1 MYYIYKGIINLSND
15 ALKTVF
21 GIKTTYKFKDINYKL
36 KKQIAY
42 DYIEKLKK
50 SRFGD
55 ILQMEV
61 SAKNK
66 VFQEDMNKITYLK
79 VCEQSEEL
87 KNLFEKNYLYML
99 KKYFN
104 FVDDGNHV
112 IDIDGFKITLS
123 PKTETF
129 SNLLKKNIQ
138 TKNKFKEIAQTV
150 YPLEIEQNRKK
161 IFISKNI

>member
-1 MYYIYKGIINLSND
+1 
-15 ALKTVF
+15 
-21 GIKTTYKFKDINYKL
+21 
-36 KKQIAY
+36 
-42 DYIEKLKK
+42 
-50 SRFGD
+50 
-55 ILQMEV
+55 
-61 SAKNK
+61 
-66 VFQEDMNKITYLK
+66 
-79 VCEQSEEL
+79 
-87 KNLFEKNYLYML
+87 ML

-104 FVDDGNHV
+104 FVDDGNHI